1 MIAAVLR
8 LRDDGVRCGAA
19 GVGLGLAA
27 GIGGIL
33 SASIGALVAGVA
45 IAAACAAMLV
55 VQVVLKRA
63 IAPGF
68 TGALP
73 IGLIVALI
81 AAGTQQLALL
91 PWYALPLLP
100 ARPACG
106 VRAHAG
112 RRSAARARRDAVRLG
127 RDRRRRFP
135 SRSRGTPRAPRCPDP
150 IVAGDPRDQASRP
163 SRSRRRCP

>member
-1 MIAAVLR
+1 MGIAVFVAAMVAAVLR

-19 GVGLGLAA
+19 GLGLGLAA

-33 SASIGALVAGVA
+33 SASVGALVAGVA

-73 IGLIVALI
+73 IGMIVALI

-91 PWYALPLLP
+91 PWYALPLFLLVP
-100 ARPACG
+100 LAASVPMPDAGPLLARASTLSGWAVTAAAVPVSIAWY
-106 VRAHAG
+106 
-112 RRSAARARRDAVRLG
+112 AARASL
-127 RDRRRRFP
+127 
-135 SRSRGTPRAPRCPDP
+135 S
-150 IVAGDPRDQASRP
+150 
-163 SRSRRRCP
+163 